1 MNIQGAEGLNPQEL
15 NFELQRGGK
24 LVRYYYCISLVAVSF
39 RRTSQI
45 HLIRA
50 GENAAMKGMTY
61 ILVSVLLG
69 WWGIPWGPIWT
80 IQSLYINLKG
90 GKDITSEVLKLA
102 QQVPPAAK
110 AAAATS
116 SGK

>member
-69 WWGIPWGPIWT
+69 WWGIPWGANLDDPVAVYQPKGRQGHHQRST
-80 IQSLYINLKG
+80 EACAAGRPGCQSG
-90 GKDITSEVLKLA
+90 
-102 QQVPPAAK
+102 
-110 AAAATS
+110 
-116 SGK
+116 SGHQLR